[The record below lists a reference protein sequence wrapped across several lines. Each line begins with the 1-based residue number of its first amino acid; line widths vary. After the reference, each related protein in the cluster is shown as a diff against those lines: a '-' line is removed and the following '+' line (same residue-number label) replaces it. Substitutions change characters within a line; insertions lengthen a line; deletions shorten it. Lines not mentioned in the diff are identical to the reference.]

1 MASRYPFA
9 VIKEKLHARRGE
21 VTDFAMGSRR
31 LSLPDALSA
40 WLNANPELA
49 LKAASPDAIREF
61 KEAAASLLNET
72 YGFSADHDQ
81 IVPIPGGRVAM
92 TAIAACVLQPDDS
105 VLVTVPGY
113 PAFARLASHWHAEVC
128 EVPLDPENGFA
139 PDLSGLSPDQI
150 SKIRIL
156 SLNYPNNPSGGVL
169 FDESRS
175 SILELAS
182 RANAVVFND
191 NVYGPLT
198 YDCQPSSLLT
208 ETTGVEVI
216 ELHAL
221 TKLYPLGPQ
230 GASFL
235 TGSSA
240 TMKKIATYSE
250 FAWSPM
256 SALQIQATS
265 WCLRDSPG
273 RADIKR
279 TFLARLTE
287 LRGALQD
294 IGFEPYAVPAGIYV
308 LCKLPHSIA
317 GSSVTTSEE
326 AAIMLMDEFDLAVV
340 PWEQGENQ
348 YLRFTS
354 MYCDEDLQ
362 RLQEIGESL
371 QINQAD

>member
-9 VIKEKLHARRGE
+9 VIKEKLHARRGD
-21 VTDFAMGSRR
+21 VTDFAMGSRC
-31 LSLPDALSA
+31 LSLPGELTA
-40 WLNANPELA
+40 WLNANPDLA
-49 LKAASPDAIREF
+49 LKAASADANRDF
-61 KEAAASLLNET
+61 KEAAASLLHET
-72 YGFSADHDQ
+72 YGLSVNHDQ

-92 TAIAACVLQPDDS
+92 TAIAACVLQPDDR

-113 PAFARLASHWHAEVC
+113 PAFARLASHWHADVC

-150 SKIRIL
+150 HKIRII

-169 FDESRS
+169 FDEARS
-175 SILELAS
+175 SILELAR
-182 RANAVVFND
+182 RANALVFND

-198 YDCQPSSLLT
+198 YDSQPSSLLT
-208 ETTGVEVI
+208 ETADVEVI

-265 WCLRDSPG
+265 WCLQDTVG
-273 RADIKR
+273 RAEIKR
-279 TFLARLTE
+279 TFLERLTE
-287 LRGALQD
+287 LRSTLQN
-294 IGFEPYAVPAGIYV
+294 IGFEPYAVHAGIYV
-308 LCKLPHSIA
+308 LCKSPRSIA
-317 GSSVTTSEE
+317 GNPVTTAEE
-326 AAIMLMDEFDLAVV
+326 AAVMLMDEFDLAVV
-340 PWEQGENQ
+340 PWEQGDKH

-371 QINQAD
+371 QINQAV

>member
-1 MASRYPFA
+1 LTSRYPFA

-21 VTDFAMGSRR
+21 VTDFAIGSRR
-31 LSLPDALSA
+31 LSLPDELTA
-40 WLNANPELA
+40 WLKANSDLA
-49 LKAASPDAIREF
+49 LKAASPDAIRDF
-61 KEAAASLLNET
+61 KDAATSLLNET
-72 YGFSADHDQ
+72 YGLSVDHDQ

-92 TAIAACVLQPDDS
+92 TAIAACILQPDDS

-150 SKIRIL
+150 RKIRIL

-169 FDESRS
+169 FDEARS

-182 RANAVVFND
+182 RANALVFND

-198 YDCQPSSLLT
+198 YDSQPSSLLT
-208 ETTGVEVI
+208 EATDVEVI

-240 TMKKIATYSE
+240 AIKKIATYSE

-265 WCLRDSPG
+265 WCLHDSAG
-273 RADIKR
+273 RSEIKR
-279 TFLARLTE
+279 TFLARLKE
-287 LRGALQD
+287 LRSTLQH

-308 LCKLPHSIA
+308 LCKLPRSIA
-317 GSSVTTSEE
+317 GRPVTTAEE
-326 AAIMLMDEFDLAVV
+326 AAVRLMDEFDLAVV
-340 PWEQGENQ
+340 PWEQGANH

-362 RLQEIGESL
+362 RLQKIGESL
-371 QINQAD
+371 RINQAD

>member
-1 MASRYPFA
+1 LTSRYPFA

-31 LSLPDALSA
+31 LNLPEELMQ

-49 LKAASPDAIREF
+49 LKAAPPDAVNDF
-61 KEAAASLLNET
+61 KDAAASLLSGI
-72 YGFSADHDQ
+72 YGLSVGHEQ

-92 TAIAACVLQPDDS
+92 TAVAACVLQPDDS
-105 VLVTVPGY
+105 VLVTEPGY
-113 PAFARLASHWHAEVC
+113 PAFARLASHWHANVC
-128 EVPLDPENGFA
+128 PVPLDPERGFA
-139 PDLSGLSPDQI
+139 PDLSGLSTDQLQ
-150 SKIRIL
+150 SIRIF

-169 FDESRS
+169 DEEARRS
-175 SILELAS
+175 IINTAS
-182 RANAVVFND
+182 RANALVFND

-198 YDCQPSSLLT
+198 YESQPASLLS
-208 ETTGVEVI
+208 EKSDVEVI

-235 TGSSA
+235 TGSSE

-256 SALQIQATS
+256 SAMQIQATT
-265 WCLRDSPG
+265 WCLRDEDG
-273 RADIKR
+273 RSRIKAA
-279 TFLARLTE
+279 FHEQLKN
-287 LRGALQD
+287 LRQTLLE

-308 LCKLPHSIA
+308 LCKLPRSIA
-317 GSSVTTSEE
+317 GTAVATAEE
-326 AAIMLMDEFDLAVV
+326 AAIILLDKFDLAVV
-340 PWEQGENQ
+340 PWEQGENH

-354 MYCDEDLQ
+354 MYSAQDLQ
-362 RLQEIGESL
+362 RLKNLGDDL
-371 QINQAD
+371 LN